1 MDSGWQWV
9 DVYVYI
15 YYIYIYLLFRIETN
29 GDLQPSAAGD
39 VLFAGG
45 LEEILLAHQ
54 AQSLGEPE
62 SSTNKCGLEPRK
74 MVLKSFKTKTC
85 IRYIYIYVYTIYI
98 IVYIYICIIYI
109 CTIHMY
115 MYNVYI
121 RTYVYVHVYA
131 YVSVYIYICVYLYI
145 YIYMYRYMYI
155 YIIIIHTTCLYVT
168 NMISTNLTK
177 MWLR

>member
-1 MDSGWQWV
+1 MVDSGQWMTMV

-15 YYIYIYLLFRIETN
+15 LYIYLFFRIETN

-74 MVLKSFKTKTC
+74 MVLKSFKQK
-85 IRYIYIYVYTIYI
+85 
-98 IVYIYICIIYI
+98 
-109 CTIHMY
+109 
-115 MYNVYI
+115 NV
-121 RTYVYVHVYA
+121 
-131 YVSVYIYICVYLYI
+131 
-145 YIYMYRYMYI
+145 
-155 YIIIIHTTCLYVT
+155 
-168 NMISTNLTK
+168 
-177 MWLR
+177 